1 MHKRMW
7 AAAVLALALLAAGCG
22 QSASGGNSVASADGS
37 KADQTAGEQDKD
49 KQKDAQ
55 QAGLDFARCMREHGV
70 DMPDPQADGG
80 FLRIGPGP
88 GEGGPSQA
96 GELTPPEGF
105 EEADKVCR
113 HHLEGLIQ
121 DGGGPIDPAEQDR
134 ALKFAQCMRDHGVEM
149 PDPDFSKGGV
159 RIQIGGEGFD
169 PNSQV
174 FKDAQKA
181 CGGLFG
187 PARAAGTRS

>member
-7 AAAVLALALLAAGCG
+7 APAVLALALLAAACG
-22 QSASGGNSVASADGS
+22 QSPSGGNSVASADGS

-96 GELTPPEGF
+96 SELTPPEGF
-105 EEADKVCR
+105 EEADKGCR